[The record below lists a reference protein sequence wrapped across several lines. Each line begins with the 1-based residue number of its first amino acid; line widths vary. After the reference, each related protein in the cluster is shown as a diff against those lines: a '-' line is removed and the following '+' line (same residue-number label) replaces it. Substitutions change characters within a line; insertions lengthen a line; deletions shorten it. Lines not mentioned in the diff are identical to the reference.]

1 MAVLGNRVIKSIQRG
16 TDVFT
21 SASGEDIT
29 ITEVDLN
36 KASLN
41 LIGSGPMKYLS
52 SSGISAGAV
61 YAKFTDSTTIT
72 TYSYSSLNRCYYS
85 WEVVEYE

>member
-1 MAVLGNRVIKSIQRG
+1 MAVLGNRVVKSIQRG
-16 TDVFT
+16 TDIIFNAT
-21 SASGEDIT
+21 GEDIT

-41 LIGSGPMKYLS
+41 LIGPGPMKYLS
-52 SSGISAGAV
+52 SSSISAGAV
-61 YAKFTDSTTIT
+61 YAKFTNSTTIT
-72 TYSYSSLNRCYYS
+72 TYSYQSLYRYYYS